1 MIDTVPINSLLI
13 NGLKRLLNTLKICKL
28 TWGLF
33 VEHLIVLQLSKVVGE
48 LYISGLAKLQLA
60 SWFTHLVAYSLR
72 PPLETRRS
80 FLRITAATVEGG
92 GKFQNICQL
101 KPPISDSMRTNM

>member
-1 MIDTVPINSLLI
+1 M
-13 NGLKRLLNTLKICKL
+13 KRLLNDEVCKL

-33 VEHLIVLQLSKVVGE
+33 LEHLIVLQLSKVVGE

-72 PPLETRRS
+72 SPLETRRS
-80 FLRITAATVEGG
+80 FLRITAVTGFIAG
-92 GKFQNICQL
+92 GKLQNIEQL
-101 KPPISDSMRTNM
+101 KKNPIFDLIRTIIDENE